1 VITYIDDHRASYG
14 VEPICRLLEIAPSS
28 YYAAKRRPPSA
39 REIADG
45 VLTAEVARVHANNL
59 GVYGVRKT
67 WRALV
72 RDGVSIGRDRTWRL
86 MRALGLAGAT
96 RSRHIRTTVPAPVA
110 ERPADLVNRT
120 FSAPAPD
127 HLWVADLT
135 YVWTV
140 RGFCYTAF
148 VIDAFSRMIVG
159 WRVSSSLRTDLALD
173 ALEMAV
179 WSRGGDLAGLVHHSD
194 RGVQGGF
201 QRSLQHL
208 MTEVF
213 DGRGQARVG
222 NPGTARSDVVSRE
235 AFDRAARRPRPVL
248 EGDRSG
254 CLDRGRRRRGGDL
267 SSCWVALVPSR
278 WRDAAHCPR
287 PDLGPLPVVRRTR
300 GDRHP
305 VGAAARGSRDLPP
318 GRAPALD
325 DLA

>member
-1 VITYIDDHRASYG
+1 VITYIDDHKASYG
-14 VEPICRLLEIAPSS
+14 VEPICRMLEIAPSS
-28 YYAAKRRPPSA
+28 YYAARHRPPSA

-45 VLTAEVARVHANNL
+45 ALTAEVARIHADNL

-96 RSRHIRTTVPAPVA
+96 RSRRIRTTVPAPVA

-135 YVWTV
+135 YVWTI

-159 WRVSSSLRTDLALD
+159 WRVSSSLRTDLALE

-194 RGVQGGF
+194 RGVQYCSIRYSERLADAGIAA
-201 QRSLQHL
+201 S
-208 MTEVF
+208 
-213 DGRGQARVG
+213 VG
-222 NPGTARSDVVSRE
+222 SKGDSYDNALAETVNGLYKAELIYR
-235 AFDRAARRPRPVL
+235 RA
-248 EGDRSG
+248 
-254 CLDRGRRRRGGDL
+254 
-267 SSCWVALVPSR
+267 R
-278 WRDAAHCPR
+278 WRTVEEVELATADWVSFWNH
-287 PDLGPLPVVRRTR
+287 RRLHSAT
-300 GDRHP
+300 DY
-305 VGAAARGSRDLPP
+305 LPP
-318 GRAPALD
+318 AEYERAYWRQQAEPIEA
-325 DLA
+325 A

>member
-1 VITYIDDHRASYG
+1 MITYIDDHKASYG

-45 VLTAEVARVHANNL
+45 ALSAEVARIHADNL

-96 RSRHIRTTVPAPVA
+96 RSRRIRTTVPAPVA

-179 WSRGGDLAGLVHHSD
+179 WSRGGDLSGLVHHSD

-201 QRSLQHL
+201 KGSSQRCLVEL
-208 MTEVF
+208 
-213 DGRGQARVG
+213 RVG
-222 NPGTARSDVVSRE
+222 D
-235 AFDRAARRPRPVL
+235 
-248 EGDRSG
+248 
-254 CLDRGRRRRGGDL
+254 RRGPRQG
-267 SSCWVALVPSR
+267 SSSR
-278 WRDAAHCPR
+278 ASCEACC
-287 PDLGPLPVVRRTR
+287 
-300 GDRHP
+300 
-305 VGAAARGSRDLPP
+305 
-318 GRAPALD
+318 
-325 DLA
+325 